1 MESLITM
8 KYYEEMD
15 DIYHRHSLI
24 NTNVLSGIEQEL
36 YDKKLYLPVY
46 VRRFLENNYY
56 HSPLF
61 TEYKD
66 KILKSRR
73 YNSGEQ
79 VKELLEWLKQ
89 HNEYSNLL
97 NTDVYNN
104 LQKELHVLEK
114 EYKEVLSLIG

>member
-8 KYYEEMD
+8 KYREEME

-24 NTNVLSGIEQEL
+24 NTDVLSGIEQEL
-36 YDKKLYLPVY
+36 YDKELYLPVY

-56 HSPLF
+56 FSPLF

-73 YNSGEQ
+73 YNSSEQ

-97 NTDVYNN
+97 NEKVYKN
-104 LQKELHVLEK
+104 LQSELSVLEN
-114 EYKEVLSLIG
+114 EYKEALSLIG